1 MNPTTHKEN
10 DLQHV
15 FMRRGPFLKDWTEEK
30 TVVFLFRV
38 PIAAKIKLP
47 ALKEIRLLGI
57 PVLQKQVDEFTITLR
72 VLGVCVKRRANT
84 LEMAK
89 RINARI
95 EETKQRLQPDE
106 IPDSEA
112 VMQRQ
117 LDMLDRLK
125 AMRRDRS

>member
-1 MNPTTHKEN
+1 MNPGSNKEN

-15 FMRRGPFLKDWTEEK
+15 FTRRGPFLKDWTEEK

-47 ALKEIRLLGI
+47 SVTEIRVLGI

-72 VLGVCVKRRANT
+72 VLGVQVQKRANLPAMT
-84 LEMAK
+84 K
-89 RINARI
+89 RIHARI
-95 EETKQRLQPDE
+95 EETKQRLCPE
-106 IPDSEA
+106 EVPASEA

>member
-1 MNPTTHKEN
+1 MNPGSNKEN

-15 FMRRGPFLKDWTEEK
+15 FTRRGPFLKDWTEEK
-30 TVVFLFRV
+30 TVVFLFGV

-47 ALKEIRLLGI
+47 DLTEIRLLGI

-72 VLGVCVKRRANT
+72 VLGIRVKRRANLPAMT
-84 LEMAK
+84 K
-89 RINARI
+89 RIHARI

>member
-1 MNPTTHKEN
+1 MNPGSNKEN
-10 DLQHV
+10 DLQQV
-15 FMRRGPFLKDWTEEK
+15 FTRRGPFLKDWTEEK
-30 TVVFLFRV
+30 TVVFLFGV

-47 ALKEIRLLGI
+47 DLTEIRLLGI

-72 VLGVCVKRRANT
+72 VLGIRVKRRANLPAMT
-84 LEMAK
+84 K
-89 RINARI
+89 RIHARI

>member
-1 MNPTTHKEN
+1 MNPVPNREN
-10 DLQHV
+10 HLQHV
-15 FMRRGPFLKDWTEEK
+15 LTRRGPFLKDWTEEK
-30 TVVFLFRV
+30 TVVFLLGV

-72 VLGVCVKRRANT
+72 VLGVRVKRRANLPVMT
-84 LEMAK
+84 K
-89 RINARI
+89 RIHARI

-125 AMRRDRS
+125 GMRRNRS

>member
-15 FMRRGPFLKDWTEEK
+15 FTRRGPFLKDWTEEK

-47 ALKEIRLLGI
+47 SVTEIRLLGI

-72 VLGVCVKRRANT
+72 VLGVRVKRRANLPAMT
-84 LEMAK
+84 K
-89 RINARI
+89 RIHARI